1 MRIGLLLS
9 LPAVLAAAQPAV
21 REMSLVTPDGFT
33 VKGTLTV
40 PAQAGRRPVVIL
52 AHQFGYDRTGW
63 KPLAEDL
70 NARGIATLALD
81 LRGHGQSTRKGD
93 ATVAVT
99 TDFAASSAAVRF
111 DLIPGDLAQAAQW
124 VRKQPRIDGRRVGL
138 AGASI
143 GAYSALVA
151 APGVRPVAV
160 LALSPGGGWG
170 EKPEARMVRA
180 VEQAKASVFV
190 AAAEGD
196 PIALANAQALKG
208 VFGVYARIRPGKEH
222 GFAYLPELTETL
234 GGWFGEVLGRH
245 PVAVPSKAA
254 PLQVPAEDPKAQPQ

>member
-9 LPAVLAAAQPAV
+9 LPALLTAAQPAAV
-21 REMSLVTPDGFT
+21 DMSLVTRDGFT
-33 VKGTLTV
+33 LKGTLSI

-52 AHQFGYDRTGW
+52 AHSFGADRTGW
-63 KPLAEDL
+63 KFLVDDL

-81 LRGHGQSTRKGD
+81 LRGHGQSTRKGGD
-93 ATVAVT
+93 TVAVT

-111 DLIPGDLAQAAQW
+111 DLIPSDLAQAAQW
-124 VRKQPRIDGRRVGL
+124 VRRQPRIDGRRLGL
-138 AGASI
+138 AGASV

-151 APGVRPVAV
+151 APEVRPVAV
-160 LALSPGGGWG
+160 LALSPAGGWG

-180 VEQAKASVFV
+180 AEQAKASVFV
-190 AAAEGD
+190 AAAED
-196 PIALANAQALKG
+196 DAHALANAQALKG

-222 GFAYLPELTETL
+222 GLAYLPSLTDTL
-234 GGWFGEVLGRH
+234 GGWFGEILGRH

-254 PLQVPAEDPKAQPQ
+254 PMKVPAEDAK